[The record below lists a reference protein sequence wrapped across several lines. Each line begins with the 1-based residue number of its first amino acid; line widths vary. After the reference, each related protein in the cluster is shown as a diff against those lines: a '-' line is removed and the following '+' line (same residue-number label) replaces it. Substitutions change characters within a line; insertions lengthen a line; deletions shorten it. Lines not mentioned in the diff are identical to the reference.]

1 MTQLINWCTQHWQDV
16 LAIIGGVVSVATII
30 VKLTPTQKDDAV
42 LGRLLPFCLPCR
54 SSMRTALLQ
63 GPKNDVRLNRRTD
76 GYGGGDTVRIIRR
89 CGPGQRTLAHGT
101 TVAKRK

>member
-42 LGRLLPFCLPCR
+42 LGKIIAVL
-54 SSMRTALLQ
+54 SALSLV
-63 GPKNDVRLNRRTD
+63 NTD
-76 GYGGGDTVRIIRR
+76 GSFVG
-89 CGPGQRTLAHGT
+89 
-101 TVAKRK
+101 AKK

>member
-42 LGRLLPFCLPCR
+42 LGKIIAVL
-54 SSMRTALLQ
+54 SALSLV
-63 GPKNDVRLNRRTD
+63 NAD
-76 GYGGGDTVRIIRR
+76 GSF
-89 CGPGQRTLAHGT
+89 AA
-101 TVAKRK
+101 AKK

>member
-42 LGRLLPFCLPCR
+42 LGKIIAVL
-54 SSMRTALLQ
+54 SALSLV
-63 GPKNDVRLNRRTD
+63 NTD
-76 GYGGGDTVRIIRR
+76 GSFVG
-89 CGPGQRTLAHGT
+89 HE
-101 TVAKRK
+101 